1 MNNVILCFYN
11 AESERDAGNA
21 NSIEKNA
28 MENVIVKITMKSQKT
43 ATAQLTNVLL
53 TR

>member
-11 AESERDAGNA
+11 AESERDAG
-21 NSIEKNA
+21 KNA